1 MATPYPT
8 RSERET
14 GLNGRRVTI
23 HYVLIAS
30 ADMALSAKC
39 GRWQNTLKWQP
50 PPNTQ
55 QPEKADTTAI
65 IPDYQARPEKELEE
79 DDKFTRLHMYV
90 FGGYTPLIWAIMQ
103 GNVDV
108 VKRLLDTGKVNIGY
122 RIKDGLTA
130 LHMASWEGHVEVA
143 RVLLDNYDRRF
154 CISTKK
160 DRSISTPK

>member
-1 MATPYPT
+1 
-8 RSERET
+8 
-14 GLNGRRVTI
+14 
-23 HYVLIAS
+23 
-30 ADMALSAKC
+30 
-39 GRWQNTLKWQP
+39 
-50 PPNTQ
+50 
-55 QPEKADTTAI
+55 
-65 IPDYQARPEKELEE
+65 
-79 DDKFTRLHMYV
+79 MYV